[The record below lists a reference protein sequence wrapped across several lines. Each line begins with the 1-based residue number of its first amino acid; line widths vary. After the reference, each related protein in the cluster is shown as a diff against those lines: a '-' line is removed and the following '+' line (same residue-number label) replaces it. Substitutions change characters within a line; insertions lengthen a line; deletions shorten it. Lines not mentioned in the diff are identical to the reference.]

1 MFLLVILTFCFQEPE
16 YVEVTREGQ
25 RQVHHR
31 EGGASVAGGR
41 GLGHSAGGS
50 SQVVSVRN
58 NGTNGGGKQLVSRKV
73 SYKVDIY
80 YSLISFFI
88 VGIAYETGCH
98 FVTLIAVLD
107 VGRNFSCYYGRDRG
121 AEGAGK
127 DIVEEK
133 R

>member
-1 MFLLVILTFCFQEPE
+1 M
-16 YVEVTREGQ
+16 
-25 RQVHHR
+25 
-31 EGGASVAGGR
+31 AGGR
-41 GLGHSAGGS
+41 GPGVSVGGS
-50 SQVVSVRN
+50 NQVVNVKTSGAHGVME
-58 NGTNGGGKQLVSRKV
+58 GKQLVSKKV
-73 SYKVDIY
+73 SYKVDID

-88 VGIAYETGCH
+88 VGIAYEAGCH
-98 FVTLIAVLD
+98 FVTLITVLD